1 MSVFLFVYQEEK
13 KKKTITVLIRID
25 ATWQSHPATNIS
37 RFNVHFLHPSTHMYL
52 SFNDFDTY
60 SKLPGTKPPFK
71 DSEVVDEQA
80 ATEGIFYVQTNQPA
94 PQEPPHLQMGHHKF
108 SF

>member
-1 MSVFLFVYQEEK
+1 MMTETPRK
-13 KKKTITVLIRID
+13 KAL
-25 ATWQSHPATNIS
+25 SHICQVSPTC
-37 RFNVHFLHPSTHMYL
+37 
-52 SFNDFDTY
+52 SFKLWELLVWHTFDTY

-94 PQEPPHLQMGHHKF
+94 PQEPPHLQMGYHKF